1 MDIPLLR
8 EIVII
13 FGLSIA
19 VILGCHRLKI
29 PAIVGFLLTGVLAG
43 PHGLGL
49 IQKVEDVDILA
60 EIGIILLLFTVGM
73 EFSLKKIFEFRRFF
87 LIGGLAQVLLTVGL
101 GFLAGLLLGR
111 PIGECIFLGFILS
124 LSSTAITLRVL
135 EEKSESDS
143 PHGRLTTG
151 VLIFQ
156 DIVAIPMMLMTPL
169 LGGVGGNLDYRFV
182 TTALIGI
189 VILVGVLFAATKVI
203 PRLLYYIAKTRSR
216 ELFLMSVLTIC
227 FSVAWMT
234 SSMGLSLSLGAFL
247 AGLIIS
253 ESEYR
258 HEAISDILPFQDVFT
273 SLFFVSIGMLLDM
286 SFVMA
291 QPILILLLTAGILL
305 MKTITG
311 SIAGLL
317 VGMPLR
323 TALLA
328 GLALSQIG
336 EFSFVLAKNGANF
349 GLADHYGYQ
358 LFLAVSLLTMG
369 LTPTLVTYSNKIA
382 NLVLKLPLPMFLKTG
397 LRPEEYVQKISFKDH
412 IIIIGYGL
420 SGKNLALAAREAKI
434 PYVIIEMN
442 PDTVKQEKQKG
453 ESIYFGDAT
462 HETVL
467 KHAFA
472 ENASV
477 AAIVINDFVASRRIV
492 ELLREMNPKLY
503 IVVRTHYFEQTHMMY
518 QLGANEVIPDELGSS
533 VEIFTRVLN
542 LFQVPGEQI
551 VNVVRTIRNS
561 TYQKLNV
568 LYRNGPSLYDLKF
581 GTHNLEV
588 ESYRIP
594 QNSLFQGKS
603 LKELNL
609 RTNYGINV
617 VSIKRQNNSISA
629 VDAETQI
636 LVDDILTVVGETEKL
651 KKMAEYFRSLES
663 KKSLSA

>member
-8 EIVII
+8 EVVII

-19 VILGCHRLKI
+19 VILGCHRLRI

-49 IQKVEDVDILA
+49 IQNVEDVDILA

-73 EFSLKKIFEFRRFF
+73 EFSLKKIFEYRRFF
-87 LIGGLAQVLLTVGL
+87 LIGGFAQILLTVGL
-101 GFLAGLLLGR
+101 GTLAGVLLGR
-111 PIGECIFLGFILS
+111 PTGESVFLGFILS

-135 EEKSESDS
+135 DEKSESDS

-156 DIVAIPMMLMTPL
+156 DIVAIPMMLLTPF
-169 LGGVGGNLDYRFV
+169 LGGAGSNLDSRFV
-182 TTALIGI
+182 TTAIIGI
-189 VILVGVLFAATKVI
+189 IILIVVLFAATKII

-227 FSVAWMT
+227 FSVAWLT
-234 SSMGLSLSLGAFL
+234 STMGLSLSLGAFL

-291 QPILILLLTAGILL
+291 QPILILILTTGVLL
-305 MKTITG
+305 MKAVTG
-311 SIAGLL
+311 SIAGLV

-336 EFSFVLAKNGANF
+336 EFSFVLAKNGANY
-349 GLADHYGYQ
+349 GLADDYRYQ

-369 LTPTLVTYSNKIA
+369 LTPTLIASSSKLA
-382 NLVLKLPLPMFLKTG
+382 NLVLKLPLPMSLKTG
-397 LRPEEYVQKISFKDH
+397 LRPENHVQKESYKDH

-420 SGKNLALAAREAKI
+420 SGKNLALAAKEAKI

-442 PDTVKQEKQKG
+442 PETVKQEKQKG

-462 HETVL
+462 HEMVL
-467 KHAFA
+467 KHAFV

-477 AAIVINDFVASRRIV
+477 AAVVINDFVASRRIV

-503 IVVRTHYFEQTHMMY
+503 IVVRTHYFEQIHRMY

-542 LFQVPGEQI
+542 LFQIPGNQI
-551 VNVVRTIRNS
+551 ENVVKNIRAS
-561 TYQKLNV
+561 TYKKLNV
-568 LYRNGPSLYDLKF
+568 LYRNGSTLYDLKF

-588 ESYRIP
+588 ESYRI
-594 QNSLFQGKS
+594 SKECLFQDKS

-609 RTNYGINV
+609 RGNYGLNV
-617 VSIKRQNNSISA
+617 VSIKRQNNSISSF
-629 VDAETQI
+629 DAETKI
-636 LVDDILTVVGETEKL
+636 LVEDVLTVVGETEKL
-651 KKMAEYFRSLES
+651 KRMTEYFRSLEPKNS
-663 KKSLSA
+663 

>member
-1 MDIPLLR
+1 MDIPLLH
-8 EIVII
+8 EMVII

-19 VILGCHRLKI
+19 VILACHRLKI

-49 IQKVEDVDILA
+49 IENVEDVDVLA

-73 EFSLKKIFEFRRFF
+73 EFSLKKIFEYRRFF
-87 LIGGLAQVLLTVGL
+87 VIGGLTQILLTVL
-101 GFLAGLLLGR
+101 FGFLVGLFFGR
-111 PIGECIFLGFILS
+111 PTGESLFLGFILS

-135 EEKSESDS
+135 DEKSESDS

-156 DIVAIPMMLMTPL
+156 DIVAIPMMLLTPF
-169 LGGVGGNLDYRFV
+169 LGGAGGNIDTRLI
-182 TTALIGI
+182 TTAIIGI
-189 VILVGVLFAATKVI
+189 IILVGILFAATKVV

-253 ESEYR
+253 DSEYR

-291 QPILILLLTAGILL
+291 QPFLIVFLSTSILLL
-305 MKTITG
+305 KTMTG
-311 SIAGLL
+311 CIAGLV

-323 TALLA
+323 TSILA

-336 EFSFVLAKNGANF
+336 EFSFVLAKNGANY
-349 GLADHYGYQ
+349 GLADNYRYQ

-369 LTPTLVTYSNKIA
+369 LTPTLISWSNKIA
-382 NLVLKLPLPMFLKTG
+382 DLILRLPLPAVLKTG
-397 LRPEEYVQKISFKDH
+397 LRPEKQNHRVVYKNH

-420 SGKNLALAAREAKI
+420 SGKNLALAAKEANI

-442 PDTVKQEKQKG
+442 PETVKHEKQKG
-453 ESIYFGDAT
+453 EPIYFGDAS
-462 HETVL
+462 HEAVL
-467 KHAFA
+467 KHAFV
-472 ENASV
+472 ENANAV
-477 AAIVINDFVASRRIV
+477 AIVINDFVASRRIV
-492 ELLREMNPKLY
+492 EILREMNPKLY
-503 IVVRTHYFEQTHMMY
+503 IIVRTHYFEQIHTMY

-542 LFQVPGEQI
+542 LFQIPKNQI
-551 VNVVRTIRNS
+551 ENVINYIRES
-561 TYQKLNV
+561 SYSKLNV
-568 LYRNGPSLYDLKF
+568 LYRNASTLYDLKF
-581 GTHNLEV
+581 GFNDLEV
-588 ESYRIP
+588 ESYRVP
-594 QNSLFQGKS
+594 DNCQFQGKS
-603 LKELNL
+603 LRDLNL
-609 RTNYGINV
+609 RGNYGISV
-617 VSIKRQNNSISA
+617 VSIKRQNNPINSI
-629 VDAETQI
+629 DAETQI
-636 LVDDILTVVGETEKL
+636 FVDDVLTVVGEKEKL
-651 KKMAEYFRSLES
+651 QRMSEYFRSLD
-663 KKSLSA
+663 K

>member
-8 EIVII
+8 EMVII

-19 VILGCHRLKI
+19 VILACHRLKI

-49 IQKVEDVDILA
+49 IQNVEDVDILA

-73 EFSLKKIFEFRRFF
+73 EFSLKKIFEYRRFF
-87 LIGGLAQVLLTVGL
+87 VIGGFSQVFLTVGL
-101 GFLAGLLLGR
+101 GFLAGLVIGR
-111 PIGECIFLGFILS
+111 PIGESLFLGFILS

-135 EEKSESDS
+135 DEKSESDS

-156 DIVAIPMMLMTPL
+156 DIVAIPMMLLTPF
-169 LGGVGGNLDYRFV
+169 LGGVGAHFDSHFV
-182 TTALIGI
+182 TTALAGI
-189 VILVGVLFAATKVI
+189 VILVVVLFAAIKII

-291 QPILILLLTAGILL
+291 QPFLILFLTAGILL
-305 MKTITG
+305 MKTVTA
-311 SIAGLL
+311 SVAGLL

-328 GLALSQIG
+328 GLALCQIG
-336 EFSFVLAKNGANF
+336 EFSFVLAKNGALY
-349 GLADHYGYQ
+349 GLADEYRYQ

-369 LTPTLVTYSNKIA
+369 LTPTLIAYGNKIA
-382 NLVLKLPLPMFLKTG
+382 TLVLKLPLPQALKTG
-397 LRPEEYVQKISFKDH
+397 LRPENHTQKEPYKDH

-420 SGKNLALAAREAKI
+420 SGKNLALAAKESKI

-442 PDTVKQEKQKG
+442 PETVKQEKKKG
-453 ESIYFGDAT
+453 ESIYFGDASHT
-462 HETVL
+462 TVL
-467 KHAFA
+467 KHAFV

-477 AAIVINDFVASRRIV
+477 AAVVINDFAASRRIV
-492 ELLREMNPKLY
+492 ELLREMNPNLY
-503 IVVRTHYFEQTHMMY
+503 IVVRTHYFEQIHMMY

-542 LFQVPGEQI
+542 LFQIPGNQI
-551 VNVVRTIRNS
+551 ENVVKNIRAS
-561 TYQKLNV
+561 VYKKLNV
-568 LYRNGPSLYDLKF
+568 LYRNGSSLYDLKF
-581 GTHNLEV
+581 GIPNLEV
-588 ESYRIP
+588 ESYHISKE
-594 QNSLFQGKS
+594 SLFQGKS

-609 RTNYGINV
+609 RNTYGLNV
-617 VSIKRQNNSISA
+617 VSIKRQNSSIST

-636 LVDDILTVVGETEKL
+636 LADDVLTVVGETEKL
-651 KKMAEYFRSLES
+651 KKMAEYFRALEN
-663 KKSLSA
+663 A